1 MPVPYQIKI
10 IYNYSIMRCDIITL
24 FPEILVDY
32 FTTSI
37 LGRAQ
42 ENKIIKIVAHD
53 LRKFGKGKRRNVD
66 DTPYGGGPGMI
77 LGIEPL
83 YECLRSVKRVKKS
96 KVILL
101 DPAGKQFDQKMAMKF
116 SKQDQLI
123 FVCGRYE
130 GFDARI
136 TKFVDEKVSIG
147 PFVLAGGE
155 LAAAAII
162 EATARLLPKVLGSP
176 DSITYETFSGKNAD
190 VVEYP
195 QYTRPEVFQKQ
206 RVPKILLSGDHE
218 KIRIWREKKQK

>member
-1 MPVPYQIKI
+1 ML
-10 IYNYSIMRCDIITL
+10 YNLITL
-24 FPEILVDY
+24 FPEILDSY
-32 FTTSI
+32 FSQAI
-37 LGRAQ
+37 LARAIK
-42 ENKIIKIVAHD
+42 NKIITIKSHD
-53 LRKFGKGKRRNVD
+53 LRAFGLGKRKNVD

-77 LGIEPL
+77 LSIEPL
-83 YECLRSVKRVKKS
+83 YECLKSVKRAKKS

-101 DPAGKQFDQKMAMKF
+101 DPAGKQFDQKMAVRL

-123 FVCGRYE
+123 FICGRYE

-136 TKFVDEKVSIG
+136 TKFVDEKISIG

-155 LAAAAII
+155 LAAASII
-162 EATARLLPKVLGSP
+162 EATARLLPGVLGSA

-206 RVPKILLSGDHE
+206 RVPKILLSGDHP
-218 KIRIWREKKQK
+218 KIKLWREKKQK